1 MGYARVPVCMWGY
14 SFISALGC
22 SYLCLACSLLGLL
35 LPVLFFG
42 LWTEKE
48 VQTLLRELCCP
59 PGQFRDVPANLGPSW
74 EMQSVPAVPA
84 AGTYLGPVRCA
95 YRRWAPWWNPG
106 CGCQGLGEQRELGEA
121 LAGLSPM
128 LRSHHSILDLPAL
141 ISQPTSYPSPAL
153 TPFLHQE
160 GRKGWHNLTSL
171 QVSAGPIRCF
181 ETCKTV
187 LQELEELPSV

>member
-35 LPVLFFG
+35 LPALLFG

-48 VQTLLRELCCP
+48 VQTVLRELCCP

-121 LAGLSPM
+121 LAGVSPM

-141 ISQPTSYPSPAL
+141 ISQPTSVSISSLNPISSPGR
-153 TPFLHQE
+153 QE
-160 GRKGWHNLTSL
+160 GMTQPHQPAGICWPH
-171 QVSAGPIRCF
+171 QVF
-181 ETCKTV
+181 WNM
-187 LQELEELPSV
+187 